1 MGATLAESKRRTI
14 YSIRNL
20 SNFRYQINV
29 TGKVKNNRQDDGG
42 WPRWLNLRLKGS
54 AGCTITRE
62 TPAVIPACA
71 MKIER
76 VRAAATRQ
84 LELPRVREFKAEIE
98 AGTKAGS

>member
-29 TGKVKNNRQDDGG
+29 RGKVKNNRQDDGG